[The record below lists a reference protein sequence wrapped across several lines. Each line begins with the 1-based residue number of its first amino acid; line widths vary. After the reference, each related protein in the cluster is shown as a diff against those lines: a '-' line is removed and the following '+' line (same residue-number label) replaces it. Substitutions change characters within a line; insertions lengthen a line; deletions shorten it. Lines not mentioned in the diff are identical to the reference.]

1 MTSQRLAAVRHCQ
14 MNVQLIRGRFLA
26 SALVC
31 FIIYFRNR
39 LDSLL
44 KECTL
49 DQSTTLGNSVVTL
62 KSVNFINNSRRY
74 IADHFHWTASEFNF
88 PPKCNLNVDVLRDL
102 IWLISLLA
110 IRQTVKREKEKN
122 YWIKRNTWPN
132 RSGPWTL
139 IAETSGRRDKTWP
152 RPIPLVSFPRNSTS
166 CQRHLLITCW
176 IATKSNF

>member
-74 IADHFHWTASEFNF
+74 IADHFHWTASAFNF
-88 PPKCNLNVDVLRDL
+88 PPKFNLNVDVLRDL
-102 IWLISLLA
+102 I
-110 IRQTVKREKEKN
+110 
-122 YWIKRNTWPN
+122 
-132 RSGPWTL
+132 
-139 IAETSGRRDKTWP
+139 
-152 RPIPLVSFPRNSTS
+152 
-166 CQRHLLITCW
+166 LLIYVVPYLP
-176 IATKSNF
+176 FVRL